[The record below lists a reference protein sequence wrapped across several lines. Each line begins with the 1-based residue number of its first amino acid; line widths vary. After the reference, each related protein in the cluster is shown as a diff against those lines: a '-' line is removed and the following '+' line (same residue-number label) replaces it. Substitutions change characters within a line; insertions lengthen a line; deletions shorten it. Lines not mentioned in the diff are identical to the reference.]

1 MLLVK
6 VLLHLLLAYANIR
19 AYSATT
25 SAASS

>member
-6 VLLHLLLAYANIR
+6 VLLYLLSAYANIR
-19 AYSATT
+19 ACSTAA

>member
-6 VLLHLLLAYANIR
+6 VLLHLLSAYANIR
-19 AYSATT
+19 ACSTTT